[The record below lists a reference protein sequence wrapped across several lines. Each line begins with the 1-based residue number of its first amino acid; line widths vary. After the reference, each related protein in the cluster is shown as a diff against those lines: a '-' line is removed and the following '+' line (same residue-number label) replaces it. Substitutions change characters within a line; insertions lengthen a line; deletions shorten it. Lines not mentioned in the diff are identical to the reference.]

1 MWNLF
6 KIRVDACEGRF
17 QNMKLH
23 SLYLKNFRGYREE
36 MIDFSEGMNVIIG
49 KNDIGKST
57 IMEALEIFFNG
68 ENKDALVKLEVEDC
82 NVNSTE
88 KVIEIGACF
97 TFE

>member
-1 MWNLF
+1 M
-6 KIRVDACEGRF
+6 DACEGRF

-68 ENKDALVKLEVEDC
+68 ENKGCSSETRGRRL
-82 NVNSTE
+82 
-88 KVIEIGACF
+88 
-97 TFE
+97 